1 MREVSVQELH
11 DYAVR
16 IFAGYGR
23 SESEHLKLTTFR
35 NENSMGGVLKTST
48 FISTLWRY

>member
-1 MREVSVQELH
+1 MREVSVQEFH

-35 NENSMGGVLKTST
+35 NEGGVLKTST
-48 FISTLWRY
+48 FISALWRY